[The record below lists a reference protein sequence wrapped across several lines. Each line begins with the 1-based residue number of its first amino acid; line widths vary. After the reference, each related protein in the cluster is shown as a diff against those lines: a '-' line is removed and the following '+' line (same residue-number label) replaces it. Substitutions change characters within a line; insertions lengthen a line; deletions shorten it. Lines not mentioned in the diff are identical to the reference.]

1 MEKKLVLFLTTLLT
15 FGFSQDRTEYTVDGN
30 VFLEDSLAS
39 GGSHEGVQITFYNLP
54 GMEPED
60 STYSDSN
67 GYYNIDVN
75 PGYYLVIW
83 TKDGYVPWELGGLAL
98 AADTTLADVTLI
110 PGAVQE
116 VSGDVSG
123 NWTTGYVYW
132 VMGDIT
138 VPCR

>member
-30 VFLEDSLAS
+30 VFLEDSLVS
-39 GGSHEGVQITFYNLP
+39 GGSHVGVQITFYNLP
-54 GMEPED
+54 SMEPED

-67 GYYNIDVN
+67 GYYNFDVS
-75 PGYYLVIW
+75 PGYYLVTW